1 MEEKNGADLIV
12 VYNSGLYR
20 MKEAELLAEAGI
32 DIIVS
37 HVGLTAGGDV
47 CVWGGEKTAAPM
59 DFAIEK
65 PEAIL
70 SAAKRKN
77 PDIIP
82 LCHGGPIVNPE
93 DVQRVLSET
102 CAVGFAAASSI
113 ERLPIEN
120 GICNTLNELKR
131 VRK

>member
-47 CVWGGEKTAAPM
+47 CGGGKTAAPM

-120 GICNTLNELKR
+120 GICNTLNELTR
-131 VRK
+131 VQK

>member
-47 CVWGGEKTAAPM
+47 GGVKTAAPM
-59 DFAIEK
+59 DLAIEK

-70 SAAKRKN
+70 SAAKRKK